1 MVEVGDVRVVGGRV
15 VATDVSEVSLMGGV
29 VAELMLIQVLLVGLC
44 VLNKLEVMG
53 VVIVR
58 IELGG
63 RLVG

>member
-29 VAELMLIQVLLVGLC
+29 VAELVLIQVLLVGLC